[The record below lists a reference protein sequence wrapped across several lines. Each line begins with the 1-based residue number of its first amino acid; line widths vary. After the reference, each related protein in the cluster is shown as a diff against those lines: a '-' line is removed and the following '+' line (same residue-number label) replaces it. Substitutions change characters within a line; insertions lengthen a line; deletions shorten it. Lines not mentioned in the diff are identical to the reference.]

1 MAQNCKTVLKR
12 YKLKSCCLVHA
23 PHVPSSTPTTITLNV
38 TSITG
43 YYVFSGKGWVSLL
56 GQVLGN
62 PCGCVTQLDA
72 GDSEF

>member
-1 MAQNCKTVLKR
+1 M
-12 YKLKSCCLVHA
+12 KSCLLVHA
-23 PHVPSSTPTTITLNV
+23 PHLPSSTPTTITLNV
-38 TSITG
+38 TYITG

-62 PCGCVTQLDA
+62 PRGCFTQLDA